1 MRKLNNY
8 TNNTKQA
15 LHPQNNSINAGA
27 IRQSTEIRQYK
38 DNVFCLLYRDKNN
51 LLDLYNGLNDTNYTN
66 VNDLTV
72 TTLKGGVYMKY
83 KNDAS
88 FVFGQ
93 DLYMFE
99 QQSSRNPNMP
109 LRFLHYLSDVYR
121 QMYNNSD
128 LHRSTTLKIPV
139 PHFVTFYNGKQ
150 PLEAESILRLSD
162 MYEKNIDCPELELMV
177 RVININTD
185 NNAGNKSRTFNSNIN
200 DNSVSNS
207 NIHTYSSEFLSKCET
222 LKDYMIFVNKEWD
235 EIDDIIVYSNYHKYW
250 QNKELRI
257 KNPYFDVF
265 SGRILDLKEGK
276 QSAVKYFYNL
286 INEEICKDVTICVV
300 PSSDADKK
308 ESGIGMLGEML
319 AADGRKNKVYYL
331 QRTKS
336 IDKLAYGGCRD
347 RQVHMKTISTVDSI
361 NVDGDIILLMDD
373 VTTTGNSLYACREI
387 LMEKGAK
394 TVKMFALGKAV

>member
-27 IRQSTEIRQYK
+27 VRQSTEIRQYK

-66 VNDLTV
+66 VDDLTV

-109 LRFLHYLSDVYR
+109 FRFLHYLSDVYR
-121 QMYNNSD
+121 QMYTNSD
-128 LHRSTTLKIPV
+128 LHRSTLLKIPV

-150 PLEAESILRLSD
+150 PLAAESILRLSD
-162 MYEKNIDCPELELMV
+162 MYEKKIDYPELELMV
-177 RVININTD
+177 RVININTA

-200 DNSVSNS
+200 DNSNM
-207 NIHTYSSEFLSKCET
+207 HTYSSEFLSKCET
-222 LKDYMIFVNKEWD
+222 LKDYMTFVNKVRVKTDVEKIDIRTAVTEAVD
-235 EIDDIIVYSNYHKYW
+235 ECIAENVLSDFLKNHREEVITVSIYEYDEEGHLEIVKEEGRQLGIAEGEKLGIIKGEEKERSNGIKVFIKLCKDMNLSDEDTI
-250 QNKELRI
+250 NKLVEDYQLSRDEAINAI
-257 KNPYFDVF
+257 KNY
-265 SGRILDLKEGK
+265 
-276 QSAVKYFYNL
+276 
-286 INEEICKDVTICVV
+286 
-300 PSSDADKK
+300 
-308 ESGIGMLGEML
+308 
-319 AADGRKNKVYYL
+319 
-331 QRTKS
+331 
-336 IDKLAYGGCRD
+336 
-347 RQVHMKTISTVDSI
+347 
-361 NVDGDIILLMDD
+361 
-373 VTTTGNSLYACREI
+373 
-387 LMEKGAK
+387 
-394 TVKMFALGKAV
+394 